1 VTDIP
6 DDLKAAYSAQAAA
19 RKAKAIER
27 GALTILLEKKA
38 LEAFLELWD
47 SWVSVLGKEV
57 ATDNL
62 IEGMI
67 RQHEVIR
74 ARLTYQL
81 NGGKVQWIRV
91 SAPKLAEE
99 FDDRES
105 EGQDD
110 DDEAPQ
116 A

>member
-1 VTDIP
+1 MSQIP

-19 RKAKAIER
+19 RKAKAIKR
-27 GALTILLEKKA
+27 GALTIHLEEKA

-47 SWVSVLGKEV
+47 SWVGALGKEV

-74 ARLTYQL
+74 ARLTYQKD
-81 NGGKVQWIRV
+81 GGKIQWIRM

-99 FDDRES
+99 SLEDDA
-105 EGQDD
+105 Q
-110 DDEAPQ
+110 
-116 A
+116 